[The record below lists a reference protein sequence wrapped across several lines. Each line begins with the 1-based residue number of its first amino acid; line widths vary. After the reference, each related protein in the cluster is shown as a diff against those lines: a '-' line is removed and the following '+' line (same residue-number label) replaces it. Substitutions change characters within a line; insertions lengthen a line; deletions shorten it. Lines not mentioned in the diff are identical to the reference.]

1 MFGKGF
7 CLIETSTFGHGQN
20 SAGAVVS
27 VWVVGDCAKINNT

>member
-7 CLIETSTFGHGQN
+7 GLIETSTFGPGQN

-27 VWVVGDCAKINNT
+27 MWVVGDCTKINNT